1 MLPLSY
7 PTRWRF
13 AGIFLLLA
21 VLAATMAPEFWPWM
35 RVGGTGLLVDKWV
48 HGFTF
53 AFLATWYAGQYDR
66 RHYGWLVLG
75 LLVFGGFIEVCQ
87 SMVTYRTAE
96 LADFVADA
104 LGIMTGILIAIAGL
118 GGWSLR
124 FESWLMDR

>member
-7 PTRWRF
+7 PHRWRL

-21 VLAATMAPEFWPWM
+21 VLAVAMTPAFWPWLG
-35 RVGGTGLLVDKWV
+35 VGGGGLFVDKWM

-53 AFLATWYAGQYDR
+53 AMLATWYAGQYDR
-66 RHYGWLVLG
+66 RYYGWLVLG
-75 LLVFGGFIEVCQ
+75 LLAFGGFIEICQ

-96 LADFVADA
+96 FADFVADA
-104 LGIMTGILIAIAGL
+104 LGVLAGMLIAFAGL

-124 FESWLMDR
+124 VESWLMER

>member
-21 VLAATMAPEFWPWM
+21 VLAVAMAPAFWPWLGA
-35 RVGGTGLLVDKWV
+35 GGSRLFVDKWM

-53 AFLATWYAGQYDR
+53 VLLAIWYAGQYER
-66 RHYGWLVLG
+66 RYYGWLILG
-75 LLVFGGFIEVCQ
+75 LLVFGGLIEICQ

-96 LADFVADA
+96 LADFFADA
-104 LGIMTGILIAIAGL
+104 LGVLVGILIAVAGL

-124 FESWLMDR
+124 FESWLKDR